1 MPCRMNRNAT
11 VSDREIVQSFR
22 KAAESGTAS
31 KAKWMPRSMTHLS
44 NASINTATDSSLLS
58 KEKELPH
65 LKKCG
70 SYLVHQ
76 KGNKWERP
84 ETSNQ

>member
-31 KAKWMPRSMTHLS
+31 KAK
-44 NASINTATDSSLLS
+44 
-58 KEKELPH
+58 
-65 LKKCG
+65 
-70 SYLVHQ
+70 
-76 KGNKWERP
+76 
-84 ETSNQ
+84 